1 MEKEGS
7 KTPGTLDPAYP
18 APSTQRFNPV
28 DDLPADPIA
37 DSLLNWLDKR
47 GDEGALVGNIQAAGL
62 AVLKGMGADEIRE
75 YLDVMVAEQSIELI
89 GKRYRV
95 L

>member
-1 MEKEGS
+1 
-7 KTPGTLDPAYP
+7 
-18 APSTQRFNPV
+18 
-28 DDLPADPIA
+28 
-37 DSLLNWLDKR
+37 
-47 GDEGALVGNIQAAGL
+47 
-62 AVLKGMGADEIRE
+62 MGADEIRE